1 MNNSNLS
8 NQQLL
13 KELEQRLPNFNQE
26 EIFKIL
32 EITMLNLPRY
42 YKEKL
47 LSLNSRQTYDY
58 IQESIRQ
65 VEQKKKDQ
73 EQARLILEFF
83 SKKSQEA
90 EKKSTFNCQECQA
103 PIKLSPPDEQGRQ
116 VSEFYGKWTGSEHN
130 LVCQNCLEN
139 KETK

>member
-32 EITMLNLPRY
+32 EITMLNIPRY

-47 LSLNSRQTYDY
+47 LSLNSQQTYDY

-65 VEQKKKDQ
+65 VEQEKRKK
-73 EQARLILEFF
+73 EQARLIKEFF
-83 SKKSQEA
+83 SKAKEN
-90 EKKSTFNCQECQA
+90 EENPTFNCQECQT
-103 PIKLSPPDEQGRQ
+103 PIKLSPPDEQGKQ
-116 VSEFYGKWTGSEHN
+116 VFEFYGKWTGSGHN
-130 LVCQNCLEN
+130 LVCQKCLEM

>member
-8 NQQLL
+8 NQELL
-13 KELEQRLPNFNQE
+13 QELEKRLPNFNQE

-32 EITMLNLPRY
+32 EITMLNLPRH

-73 EQARLILEFF
+73 EQVRLIKEFF
-83 SKKSQEA
+83 SKAKENE
-90 EKKSTFNCQECQA
+90 EKPTFNCQECQA

-116 VSEFYGKWTGSEHN
+116 VFESYGKWTGSGHN
-130 LVCQNCLEN
+130 LVCQKCLEK

>member
-32 EITMLNLPRY
+32 EITMLNLPRH

-47 LSLNSRQTYDY
+47 LSLNFQQTYDY

-65 VEQKKKDQ
+65 VEQEKRKK
-73 EQARLILEFF
+73 EQARLIKEFF
-83 SKKSQEA
+83 SKAKENE
-90 EKKSTFNCQECQA
+90 EKPTFNCQECQT
-103 PIKLSPPDEQGRQ
+103 PIKLSPPNEQGRK
-116 VSEFYGKWTGSEHN
+116 VFEFYGK
-130 LVCQNCLEN
+130 
-139 KETK
+139 